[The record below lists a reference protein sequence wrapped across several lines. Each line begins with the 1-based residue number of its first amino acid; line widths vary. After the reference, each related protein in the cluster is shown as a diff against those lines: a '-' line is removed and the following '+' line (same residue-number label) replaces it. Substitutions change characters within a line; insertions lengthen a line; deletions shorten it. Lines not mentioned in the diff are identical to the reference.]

1 MLYFATPSGPR
12 VLDEIR
18 AGRLGFITSPRA
30 RNTVEA
36 GMVWCCDNDAF
47 SGGYV
52 GDDRFLSWLTTR
64 PAGTCR
70 FVTAPD
76 VVGDAAAT
84 LARSVPMLPRI
95 RSLGYPVALVAQNGI
110 EDLAVPWSE
119 FDALFIGGDT
129 AWKLGPAARA
139 VVVEA
144 RRRGRWVHMGRVNS
158 WRRLRYAHQIGCDSV
173 DGTYLAFGPDQNLPK
188 LLAWLAEVNSQGLL
202 WTHDSEGV
210 ADAVR

>member
-1 MLYFATPSGPR
+1 MLYFATPSGPL
-12 VLDEIR
+12 VLDQIR
-18 AGRLGFITSPRA
+18 SGRLGFITSPRA
-30 RNTVEA
+30 RNTVEP

-64 PAGTCR
+64 PAATCR

-84 LARSVPMLPRI
+84 LARSAPMLPRI
-95 RSLGYPVALVAQNGI
+95 RDLGYPVALVAQNGI
-110 EDLAVPWSE
+110 EDMAVPWST
-119 FDALFIGGDT
+119 FDVLFIGGDT

-139 VVVEA
+139 VVAEA

-158 WRRLRYAHQIGCDSV
+158 WRRLRYAHQIGCDSA

-202 WTHDSEGV
+202 WAHESEGV
-210 ADAVR
+210 AGAVR